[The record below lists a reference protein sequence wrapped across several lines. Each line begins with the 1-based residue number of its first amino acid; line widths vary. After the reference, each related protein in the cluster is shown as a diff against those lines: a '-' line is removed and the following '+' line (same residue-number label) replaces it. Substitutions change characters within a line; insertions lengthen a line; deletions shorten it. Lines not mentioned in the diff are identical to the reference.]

1 MRGPPAAKFIKN
13 ELAGLTAFAARSP
26 LRTRQGPTSRSERCK
41 RPDRAI
47 VVAFCI
53 SVGFVLTRSFCG
65 RSKIDLHASRR
76 GVPKTRVLTREKLAG
91 CNSDS
96 FVHFFKKRTKPLPAH
111 RPASLRQRRSPPAK
125 NQLTPTCFSSII
137 EGAARC
143 SSPGRALGL
152 GPRGT
157 EFESP
162 HFDQQRES
170 WRGLLFCTTSP
181 RTPMDART
189 FFAPNHAAFSR
200 KKVPRKHRLPGDL
213 FLFEGLLCPAGDAR
227 LWAKDFPTY
236 SGTSSFLQP
245 KTRQRSRR
253 QTRPP

>member
-1 MRGPPAAKFIKN
+1 MRGECAA
-13 ELAGLTAFAARSP
+13 
-26 LRTRQGPTSRSERCK
+26 LRTAK
-41 RPDRAI
+41 A
-47 VVAFCI
+47 VF
-53 SVGFVLTRSFCG
+53 
-65 RSKIDLHASRR
+65 ASRR
-76 GVPKTRVLTREKLAG
+76 HKPPETAYSPQRLPVKRKCPFRRAFHVPPPVGRGNTDDYLCGWDT
-91 CNSDS
+91 
-96 FVHFFKKRTKPLPAH
+96 
-111 RPASLRQRRSPPAK
+111 SLSK
-125 NQLTPTCFSSII
+125 NQLTPTRFSGII
-137 EGAARC
+137 KKTRC

-200 KKVPRKHRLPGDL
+200 RKVPRKHRLPGDL